1 MTRALLGSLLGFW
14 MVSDGLIHT
23 TDTPDALLTVAER
36 SDYRATA
43 RYAEVVDLLNR
54 LARQSPLVRRS
65 SLGVTFEGR
74 EIPMLI
80 VADPPVESPAD
91 LRHTAGPDAR
101 LVVLA
106 IGNIHAGEVDGK
118 EALPM
123 VVRELLATPHHP
135 LLRDVVLL
143 VAPIY
148 NADGNER
155 VSRDNRPGQ
164 VGPEEGM
171 GIRENAQGLD
181 LNRDFIKLEAPETRA
196 LVDVLKRWD
205 PAIFIDTHT
214 TNGCY
219 HRYVITYETP
229 KTPAGNQQ
237 LIEFARDEMMPEV
250 SRGMLARYG
259 VPSFVYGDF
268 NRAHTR
274 WDTYPCH
281 ARFGTS
287 YVGLRNRISVLSE
300 GYSYA
305 TYEQRVLGTRDF
317 VKSILEY
324 AAANKDR
331 IRRLLAD
338 VDAATIAAGRAPD
351 PAERVALQ
359 TEATAAPHRAVAA
372 GYVEETRDGRVVST
386 GVPKDYEV
394 ELWTHFRGTLAVAR
408 PTGYY
413 VPPSLEVVIDKLR
426 QHGVAFELLTSPRDA
441 DVEVYRV
448 DAVKSAAEPFQNH
461 RLSTVQVTPRRERRE
476 IQAGWAFVTTAQP
489 LGSLAVYLLEP
500 RCEDGLTAWN
510 YVDEH
515 LAPGRD
521 FPILRAAP

>member
-1 MTRALLGSLLGFW
+1 MLSAILGLLLMNHDAKYPGGSA
-14 MVSDGLIHT
+14 
-23 TDTPDALLTVAER
+23 DALLTVAER

-43 RYAEVVDLLNR
+43 RYAEVVDLINR
-54 LARQSPLVRRS
+54 LARQSPLARRATM
-65 SLGVTFEGR
+65 GATAEGR

-91 LRHTAGPDAR
+91 VRNRSGPGER

-123 VVRELLATPHHP
+123 VVRELIATPHHP
-135 LLRDVVLL
+135 LLRDLVLL

-164 VGPEEGM
+164 VGPDEGM
-171 GIRENAQGLD
+171 GIRENAAGLD
-181 LNRDFIKLEAPETRA
+181 LNRDFTKLEAPETRA

-214 TNGCY
+214 TNGCF
-219 HRYVITYETP
+219 HRYIITYESP
-229 KTPAGNQQ
+229 KTPAGDRR
-237 LIEFARDEMMPEV
+237 LIEFARDEMMPEI
-250 SRGMLARYG
+250 SRVMLARYG

-268 NRAHTR
+268 NRDHSR

-324 AAANKDR
+324 AASNRSR
-331 IRRLLAD
+331 IRRLLSE
-338 VDAATIAAGRAPD
+338 VDTATIAAGRAPPGSAD
-351 PAERVALQ
+351 AVALR
-359 TEATAAPHRAVAA
+359 TEPVAAPRRATAA
-372 GYVEETRDGRVVST
+372 GFVEERRDGRIVST

-394 ELWTHFRGTLAVAR
+394 ELWTHFRGTLSVPR
-408 PTGYY
+408 PAGYY
-413 VPPSLEVVIDKLR
+413 VPPALEAVIDKLR
-426 QHGVAFELLTSPRDA
+426 QHGVEFELLSAARDV
-441 DVEVYRV
+441 DVEVYRI
-448 DAVKSAAEPFQNH
+448 DAFHFAPEPFQKH
-461 RLSTVQVTPRRERRE
+461 KLADVEVTRRRERRRIE
-476 IQAGWAFVTTAQP
+476 RGAAFVPTAQP

-500 RCEDGLTAWN
+500 QCEDGLTAWN
-510 YVDEH
+510 FLDEH
-515 LAPGRD
+515 LAVGAD
-521 FPILRAAP
+521 FPIVRAIP